1 MFKSSVSLINRSRFS
16 SLDLQKTSCRC
27 HLSPH
32 PTQASWS
39 PGVYD
44 AFNRI
49 EFIYLAAHKLLG
61 QEAEANRLR
70 FHSERLIEDG
80 VPILLAMEEHAM
92 QEGIPLEWLH
102 SITSSVG
109 FLIAQLDRAHT
120 TAVNHEDTN
129 VVVPQPVS
137 IVSSGA
143 CGRPRKVIDP
153 DFLHNALEGG
163 RKISIAKL
171 ARLLNVSRQTLY
183 TQLKEHNIH
192 HEFDKLTNGELDTIV
207 QKSREVRPTSGLRYL
222 QGFLSHQGL
231 RIQKT
236 RISEALQR
244 ASGLGQKVKQQ
255 TVIKRR
261 VYEVS
266 RPNALWHIDGH
277 HKLIHWGIVIFGVVD
292 GYSRMITGLRA
303 SDNNRADT
311 ALSVFLEA
319 VENHGQPSRVRG
331 DRGRENKGIA
341 VYMILTKGANRGS
354 FIWGPSTRNTRVEC
368 LWVEIGTQFG
378 QQWRAFFQRLEDQ
391 HQLDRHN
398 PHHLWLIHVLFL
410 NDINTDCQSFQAT
423 WNAHPIGGRGH
434 DNSPN
439 DLHLTGR
446 LQHGEY
452 HDDCD
457 NIPPEEITAAYGV
470 NSAETPSDPVQN
482 NHLQHDGDEETD
494 IETDGSDDE
503 EQHTWGAF
511 EETLGAEYAANF
523 LPKIVAAPKAVSPF
537 TENGGAVFAETLAT
551 IHQNRFLPQGF
562 GICPEEWSSEY
573 PGYENLRVGKRGKK
587 DIFVALPDA
596 IWRPRAEFWVQGL
609 HTMQTM
615 LYMGEA

>member
-1 MFKSSVSLINRSRFS
+1 MSVQLPILQVLISKSTENIMSLPP
-16 SLDLQKTSCRC
+16 LP
-27 HLSPH
+27 PH

-137 IVSSGA
+137 IVASGA
-143 CGRPRKVIDP
+143 RGRPRKVIDP
-153 DFLHNALEGG
+153 NFLHNALEGG

-183 TQLKEHNIH
+183 THLKEHNIH
-192 HEFDKLTNGELDTIV
+192 HEFNKLTNDELDTIV
-207 QKSREVRPTSGLRYL
+207 QKFREVRPTSGLRYL
-222 QGFLSHQGL
+222 QGFLSQQGL

-319 VENHGQPSRVRG
+319 VENNGQPSRVRG

-354 FIWGPSTRNTRVEC
+354 FIWGPSTRNTRVER

-410 NDINTDCQSFQAT
+410 DDINTDCQSFQAT

-457 NIPPEEITAAYGV
+457 DIPPEEITAAYGV

-482 NHLQHDGDEETD
+482 DHLGHNSDEEAD
-494 IETDGSDDE
+494 IEANGSDDE
-503 EQHTWGAF
+503 EQHTWSAF

-523 LPKIVAAPKAVSPF
+523 LPKTVAAPKAVSPF
-537 TENGGAVFAETLAT
+537 TENGGTVFAETLAT
-551 IHQNRFLPQGF
+551 IHRNHFLPQGF
-562 GICPEEWSSEY
+562 GIRPEEWSSSEY

-609 HTMQTM
+609 HTLQTM